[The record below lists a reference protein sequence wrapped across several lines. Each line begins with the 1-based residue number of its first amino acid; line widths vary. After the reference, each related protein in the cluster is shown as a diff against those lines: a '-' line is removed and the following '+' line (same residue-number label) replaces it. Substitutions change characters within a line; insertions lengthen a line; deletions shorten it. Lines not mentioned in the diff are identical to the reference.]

1 MDRDSWFQD
10 IDRHID
16 EGWQRVEEE
25 ERQQIEADEAVEDY
39 KRRKYENKS

>member
-16 EGWQRVEEE
+16 DGWQRVEEE

-39 KRRKYENKS
+39 QRRKYENKS